1 MVAWNNV
8 LLLVEVKHMKEIL
21 SLIGPP
27 PPPPPAALGGE
38 GMTFQKF

>member
-21 SLIGPP
+21 SLIGL
-27 PPPPPAALGGE
+27 PPPAALGGG